1 MGFLLM
7 LKLRGV
13 YCPISTPFD
22 SAGELNP
29 TKIRQNVQRLGRTT
43 LAGYVV
49 GSAVGEGV
57 LLSEDERG
65 RLFELTAEEAGE
77 SKQLLAS
84 VDAGSPRAAVALAQA
99 ASVAGYAAVTARSPA
114 DYLQSSSKLFFESLA
129 DRSPLPLIVEA
140 RPAEADAK
148 QALALAAHPN
158 IVGWIGSGPISSEA
172 VEAAPEGFT
181 FLAGEEEAWPL
192 CWESGIRAAV
202 LPLAN
207 VVPFHWLSVEE
218 ALRTREPEAAE
229 ELWGRATAAIALIWK
244 RLGPAGIKWATDLR
258 GGYGGAPRVPLQVLS
273 PSEKTEVEQALVELA
288 N

>member
-29 TKIRQNVQRLGRTT
+29 TKIRQNVNRLGRTT

-49 GSAVGEGV
+49 GSVVGEGP
-57 LLSEDERG
+57 LLSDDERR

-84 VDAGSPRAAVALAQA
+84 VDAASPRAAIALAKA
-99 ASVAGYAAVTARSPA
+99 ASAAGYTAVTARSPVE
-114 DYLQSSSKLFFESLA
+114 YSQSAPTLFFDLLA
-129 DRSPLPLIVEA
+129 DRSPLPVIVEA
-140 RPAEADAK
+140 RPTETDP
-148 QALALAAHPN
+148 QAALQLAAHPN
-158 IVGWIGSGPISSEA
+158 IAGWIGSGPVTPGV
-172 VEAAPEGFT
+172 VEAARKGFT
-181 FLAGEEEAWPL
+181 FLAGDEASWST
-192 CWESGIRAAV
+192 CWDSGVRAAV

-218 ALRTREPEAAE
+218 AMRTREPEAAA
-229 ELWGRATAAIALIWK
+229 ELAGRAKSAVDLIWK
-244 RLGPAGIKWATDLR
+244 KLGPAGIKWATDLR
-258 GGYGGAPRVPLQVLS
+258 GGYGGGPRPPLKTLS
-273 PSEKTEVEQALVELA
+273 PSEKTEVERALVELA